1 MTGFNCTIA
10 WSKRDNLVGV
20 KYYTI
25 KIDKV
30 IQKEE
35 TPIVHTFNLHK
46 EKMNNE
52 KKNRF

>member
-1 MTGFNCTIA
+1 MTGFQYTIA

-35 TPIVHTFNLHK
+35 TPIIHTFNLH
-46 EKMNNE
+46 E
-52 KKNRF
+52 KKMKQGKQK